1 MSEGL
6 TNSLVFSYN
15 SNMMLCQELIAKNF
29 SNFLI
34 DRFSPF
40 GSQEILVK
48 RTTSEFFTLNEMGY
62 CKEGVANIFRLD
74 GNQRKKGGGQRHILS
89 SKIRHLLTVNKTD
102 QWSEKTLLEGLKI
115 LYSKKMWLK
124 IFYDEVG
131 WRVFEGMQRGSPRYC
146 KMFRHKII
154 DRAQDMIRRG
164 GEIMALTVTFDAK
177 NFTENRIKAWEEY
190 SKLLSRLMKELRRKY
205 KCEYISVLE
214 STNKG
219 YPHAHIILAFKKGTI
234 PYYGKLKNK
243 TKIKY
248 GELFNIV
255 KKFAP
260 ARKFHLEVIKGNAT
274 AFYLVKYIAKGEK
287 KDIFELLK
295 KDGHLTKD
303 ERKLLQCLLYCTA
316 CETRQVRMSEK
327 IYFDDSVKPDA
338 QVGIDSAGTAAGQT
352 DASPQKESGTAA
364 WADHP
369 DQDLPAGEN
378 STAKRWALITRCN
391 NLPRH
396 CLHHIYVMSH
406 KRKMLLFG
414 DADGRAIES
423 DYEKSKLF
431 DKNAAIVGCG
441 GCFFALVAKAV
452 ILNDI
457 KKINIVY
464 WDKDYR
470 RKRWFDGVDLADDA
484 AFVDAL
490 ERLITFYLAAIS
502 SQEYTTTEFFG
513 IGEHIGL
520 NPFNLQGITKA
531 TKNHYKVHQNRVDE
545 LWRLDDY
552 ERKMTAH
559 ESRAEINY

>member
-1 MSEGL
+1 MSKGL
-6 TNSLVFSYN
+6 TKPHTFGYN
-15 SNMMLCQELIAKNF
+15 LNTMECQPLIAKNF
-29 SNFLI
+29 SDFLI
-34 DRFSPF
+34 DNYSPF
-40 GSQEILVK
+40 ARQEILVK
-48 RTTSEFFTLNEMGY
+48 RTASGFSTSREMGY

-74 GNQRKKGGGQRHILS
+74 GSQRKNGGGQQHILS
-89 SKIRHLLTVNKTD
+89 SKIMNLLKANKTD
-102 QWSEKTLLEGLKI
+102 QWSEETLLDGLKI
-115 LYSKKMWLK
+115 LDSKRLWLK

-164 GEIMALTVTFDAK
+164 GQLMALTVTFDAK
-177 NFTENRIKAWEEY
+177 NFTESRVKAWKGY
-190 SKLLSRLMKELRRKY
+190 GKALSRLMKELRRKY

-219 YPHAHIILAFKKGTI
+219 YPHAHIVLAFEKGTI
-234 PYYGKLKNK
+234 PYYDKLKNK

-248 GELFNIV
+248 GELFNVV

-295 KDGHLTKD
+295 KDDHLTKD

-316 CETRQVRMSEK
+316 CETRQIRMSEK
-327 IYFDDSVKPDA
+327 IYFDDSVKDNA
-338 QVGIDSAGTAAGQT
+338 QIKIDGVGQAAGQT

-364 WADHP
+364 VDNHP
-369 DQDLPAGEN
+369 DQDPPAGEN

-391 NLPRH
+391 NLPKH

-406 KRKMLLFG
+406 KRKMLTFG
-414 DADGRAIES
+414 NADGRAIES
-423 DYEKSKLF
+423 DYKKLKLF
-431 DKNAAIVGCG
+431 DENAAIIGCG
-441 GCFFALVAKAV
+441 GCFFALIAKAV
-452 ILNDI
+452 MLNDI
-457 KKINIVY
+457 RQINIVY

-470 RKRWFDGVDLADDA
+470 RKRWFDGVDLTDDA

-513 IGEHIGL
+513 IGSYIGL
-520 NPFNLQGITKA
+520 NPFKLYGITNV
-531 TKNHYKVHQNRVDE
+531 TKNHYRVHQNRPDE

-552 ERKMTAH
+552 ERKMTAR
-559 ESRAEINY
+559 ESRKEINY

>member
-1 MSEGL
+1 MTS
-6 TNSLVFSYN
+6 SLVFSYN
-15 SNMMLCQELIAKNF
+15 LDTMFSQDLIAKNF
-29 SNFLI
+29 SDFLI
-34 DRFSPF
+34 DGFTPF

-48 RTTSEFFTLNEMGY
+48 RATSEFSTSNKMGY

-74 GNQRKKGGGQRHILS
+74 GSQQKKGGGQRHILS
-89 SKIRHLLTVNKTD
+89 SKIMHLLTSNETD
-102 QWSEKTLLEGLKI
+102 QWSERTLLEGLKI
-115 LYSKKMWLK
+115 LFSKRMWLK

-131 WRVFEGMQRGSPRYC
+131 WRVFEGMQRGTPRYC
-146 KMFRHKII
+146 KMIRHKII

-164 GEIMALTVTFDAK
+164 GQLMALTVTFDAK
-177 NFTENRIKAWEEY
+177 NFTEDRIKAWKEY
-190 SKLLSRLMKELRRKY
+190 TKLLKRLMKELRRKY

-219 YPHAHIILAFKKGTI
+219 YPHAHIVLAFEKGTI
-234 PYYGKLKNK
+234 PYYDKLKNK

-295 KDGHLTKD
+295 KDDHLTKD

-316 CETRQVRMSEK
+316 CETRQIRMSEK
-327 IYFDDSVKPDA
+327 IYFDDSVKDDT
-338 QVGIDSAGTAAGQT
+338 QTKIVGEGTAAGQT
-352 DASPQKESGTAA
+352 DASPQKESGSAA

-369 DQDLPAGEN
+369 DQDPPAEEN

-391 NLPRH
+391 NLPKH

-406 KRKMLLFG
+406 SRKMLLYG
-414 DADGRAIES
+414 DADGREIES
-423 DYEKSKLF
+423 DYEKLKLF
-431 DKNAAIVGCG
+431 DENAAIVGCG
-441 GCFFALVAKAV
+441 GCFFALIAKAV
-452 ILNDI
+452 IQNDI
-457 KKINIVY
+457 EKINVVY
-464 WDKDYR
+464 WDKDYK
-470 RKRWFDGVDLADDA
+470 RKRWFDGVDLTDDT

-513 IGEHIGL
+513 IGKYIGL
-520 NPFNLQGITKA
+520 NPFKLYGVTNV
-531 TKNHYKVHQNRVDE
+531 TKNHYRVHQNRVDE

-552 ERKMTAH
+552 ERKMTAR